1 MLSYWFFMAMCLC
14 HWQRWKHWLKKE
26 KKSKAICLN
35 STVFLTGSQFWY
47 LRRQTLAQLT
57 CKYSHFIQ
65 NTSRA
70 KWPERNWAW
79 RDRKSLSGLREAG
92 CWLEE
97 WLPVL
102 FIKFDNNFLLVPL
115 TWLIIKFKTKMNT
128 EELFTLPSS
137 KAPFWAYSALPDL
150 KSFHLHL
157 ANLSRSLCRLLLPR
171 YFKKRILTDEI
182 RSECG
187 IGP

>member
-1 MLSYWFFMAMCLC
+1 MSHFQNFKLKGAAFGWPPFFSTLRLIRLQQIRTLLSYWLFMATCLC
-14 HWQRWKHWLKKE
+14 HWQRWKRWFKKK

-35 STVFLTGSQFWY
+35 NREFLTGSQFGY

-57 CKYSHFIQ
+57 HKYPHFIQ

-70 KWPERNWAW
+70 KWPERNRAW

-102 FIKFDNNFLLVPL
+102 IIKFDNNFLLVPL
-115 TWLIIKFKTKMNT
+115 LGRHLTKN
-128 EELFTLPSS
+128 
-137 KAPFWAYSALPDL
+137 KV
-150 KSFHLHL
+150 
-157 ANLSRSLCRLLLPR
+157 
-171 YFKKRILTDEI
+171 
-182 RSECG
+182 
-187 IGP
+187 